1 MRKYHDMEQERW
13 EEILQVLR
21 WQLDVRIMDVQR
33 ARNQE
38 TLRTVSLPL
47 LQEAYDNSR
56 FLHQFWGYR
65 KETKLGRRA
74 EELLHSAGM

>member
-13 EEILQVLR
+13 KEILRVFR

-33 ARNQE
+33 AGNQE

-56 FLHQFWGYR
+56 FLHQFLGYR
-65 KETKLGRRA
+65 KETKLERRA